1 MHTHAFRLKALH
13 SQKPPNTEPWNFT
26 LDTYNCPTPT
36 RSHSSALSSQR
47 CHTISLLSS
56 LLHRT
61 VCTLPLPLLPLP
73 KNHSEGL
80 KHTFM
85 ELPSVHSIY
94 GCMWNVQTILQHR
107 EVNRAVSELTVLS
120 CCRIFFC
127 TEAQLVYYKS
137 TKLET
142 GAHMLHAACVGL
154 VFVHNFHQNIS
165 SWQHISLLQ
174 GEMGKRSFS
183 VSCHNKHMT
192 NMNEHEARK
201 QLTWHT
207 V

>member
-61 VCTLPLPLLPLP
+61 VCTLPLLPLP

-94 GCMWNVQTILQHR
+94 GCMWNVQTILQHQ
-107 EVNRAVSELTVLS
+107 EVNRAVFELTVLS
-120 CCRIFFC
+120 WAGFFF
-127 TEAQLVYYKS
+127 AQKLSWSIIKAQNWRQVHICYMQPVLDLCLYITS
-137 TKLET
+137 TKISP
-142 GAHMLHAACVGL
+142 HD
-154 VFVHNFHQNIS
+154 NIS
-165 SWQHISLLQ
+165 ASFREKWGNGASL
-174 GEMGKRSFS
+174 
-183 VSCHNKHMT
+183 
-192 NMNEHEARK
+192 
-201 QLTWHT
+201 
-207 V
+207 